1 MNTQVPQIPADEKP
15 ARSAPEHVD
24 DSFAASVIET
34 ATQTMDQFKAIVDDV
49 DQGLEATLDLGRAEL
64 GLFKMGL
71 VRVALLSLGF
81 FVLLTSLWVVALAGT
96 FAALQALTGS
106 AVQAFGLMSIG
117 LVVSMFVV
125 WFIIRRWLQRMSF
138 PGVRRQVNALV
149 DQWQGA
155 S

>member
-1 MNTQVPQIPADEKP
+1 MNTQAQQIPVDEAP
-15 ARSAPEHVD
+15 ARSATERVD
-24 DSFAASVIET
+24 DSFATSVLED
-34 ATQTMDQFKAIVDDV
+34 ATQTMDQFKAIVADV
-49 DQGLEATLDLGRAEL
+49 DQGLEATLELGRAEL

-71 VRVALLSLGF
+71 VRVTLLGAGF
-81 FVLLTSLWVVALAGT
+81 AVLLISLWLVALAGT

-117 LVVSMFVV
+117 LVLSMFGVQ
-125 WFIIRRWLQRMSF
+125 FIIRSWLKRMSF

-155 S
+155 L